1 MKKIDLFMVRS
12 FIGPLVLTFFIV
24 LIIFILQFLWM
35 YVDDLAGKGL
45 ELKVLAELLFQFS
58 LTFIPV
64 SLPLAILLAS
74 LMTFGNLGEFLELT
88 ALKSA
93 GIPLQRIMLPVFVL
107 VGFLGIASFLFSD
120 YVLPLSNRK
129 GRTLLY
135 DIRRKRPELNIQ
147 AGPFYNGLD
156 GFSIKITD
164 KDPETNRL
172 DRIYIYDHRKGSG
185 NNAVTYADSGYMSVT
200 DDESGMILRLFN
212 GYAYNDIEEK
222 DVPQDKRKYPFRRD
236 KFSEQTM
243 VIELTGYE
251 LDRSG
256 MDLFRSNYSM
266 LNSTELHFFVDSLSD
281 RFETRSDAFFN
292 DFTSTRLFAPEYY
305 FTGGNRHNTDTASI
319 RKPENFNCRAVF
331 DTLAFQNK
339 TESIARALNF
349 ARDGISFMT
358 EKSES
363 LVNEAKNLKKYEAE
377 LYKKYTLPF
386 ACLVFFFIG
395 APLGAIIRKG
405 GLGTPAVISVLF
417 FVFYYV
423 ISLTGEKFAKEL
435 IINVPLGMLAST
447 IILLPIGIFLTYKAT
462 TDAAIMNA
470 ETYIL
475 FFRKIGA
482 FFTGIKPDRE
492 NENTGPVA

>member
-1 MKKIDLFMVRS
+1 MI
-12 FIGPLVLTFFIV
+12 
-24 LIIFILQFLWM
+24 
-35 YVDDLAGKGL
+35 
-45 ELKVLAELLFQFS
+45 
-58 LTFIPV
+58 
-64 SLPLAILLAS
+64 
-74 LMTFGNLGEFLELT
+74 
-88 ALKSA
+88 
-93 GIPLQRIMLPVFVL
+93 
-107 VGFLGIASFLFSD
+107 
-120 YVLPLSNRK
+120 
-129 GRTLLY
+129 
-135 DIRRKRPELNIQ
+135 
-147 AGPFYNGLD
+147 
-156 GFSIKITD
+156 
-164 KDPETNRL
+164 
-172 DRIYIYDHRKGSG
+172 
-185 NNAVTYADSGYMSVT
+185 YADSGYMAIT
-200 DDESGMILRLFN
+200 PDESGMILTLFN

-222 DVPQDKRKYPFRRD
+222 DVAQEKRRYPFRRD

-243 VIELTGYE
+243 VIELTGFG

-266 LNSTELHFFVDSLSD
+266 LNSGELGFFVDSLSD
-281 RFETRSDAFFN
+281 RYDRKSGTYFK
-292 DFTSTRLFAPEYY
+292 DFTDTKLIPPERY
-305 FTGGNRHNTDTASI
+305 FSGGYHYNSDTAAAA
-319 RKPENFNCRAVF
+319 KLENFNCRAAF
-331 DTLAFQNK
+331 DTMTVTDKSAAIN
-339 TESIARALNF
+339 RALNF
-349 ARDGISFMT
+349 AREGIATLT
-358 EKSES
+358 EMSES
-363 LVNEAKNLKKYEAE
+363 LLFEAKNLKRYEAE
-377 LYKKYTLPF
+377 LFKKYTLPF

-470 ETYIL
+470 ETYFL